1 MFQVSAYTISM
12 FDPVETGRT
21 KINYLFSGG
30 TSPFAIWSGITEN
43 TKYISV
49 LKQDENNSNAIT
61 NLIGIKS
68 AYTNYNLIFNGSNNT
83 INQYKAQTNE
93 SGSYNLTNGL
103 NNSIEVEFGGNTSV
117 GSGNTISSSSNSFIQ
132 GIKNQIAAVYGGIY
146 ATMLSS
152 YNNYFAGAVLSNAFS
167 SSQSQILK
175 SSIVGDSPSGNTIV
189 GINNSM
195 ESNGYYLKNSFILN
209 GKNNLIQSNNTSSYD
224 FGGIINGQNN
234 SINITSSINNT
245 YIFGS
250 NITANSKDSSH
261 FENLYVDET
270 LLFRNI
276 KKYISDGGIP
286 NSWEIALD
294 KNYTFHEISVLNGG
308 YNAAVKFPTPDND
321 IQFLSLII
329 SGTSGLGGYTLS
341 FVDDF
346 TGSFP
351 DFVPATNVSCKEG
364 GVGRFSTSLIDNTSA
379 AYFFIWTKEINKW
392 VMFTSDTDNGAFF

>member
-43 TKYISV
+43 TRHISV

-175 SSIVGDSPSGNTIV
+175 SNILGISPSGNTIV

-195 ESNGYYLKNSFILN
+195 ESNGSYLKNSFILN

-276 KKYISDGGIP
+276 KKYTI
-286 NSWEIALD
+286 NSVPTQNVTIDLEQS
-294 KNYTFHEISVLNGG
+294 FHEIYNVNQPNVKIYIPDSTNDLQVLS
-308 YNAAVKFPTPDND
+308 
-321 IQFLSLII
+321 ICI
-329 SGTSGLGGYTLS
+329 SGGTSPSPLLTFYDSS
-341 FVDDF
+341 F
-346 TGSFP
+346 GSFP
-351 DFVPATNVSCKEG
+351 TNISCKPGSFNRYTSG
-364 GVGRFSTSLIDNTSA
+364 GPNAGTAV